1 LSNSLRLNIKIY
13 ILIFFLLLYFLGP
26 PTCKYSQFQC
36 ALSKKCI
43 PREWICD
50 GELDCGASLNST
62 EQDASDEDSLQC
74 KNFNAKSSEI
84 DGLKKH

>member
-1 LSNSLRLNIKIY
+1 MLFS
-13 ILIFFLLLYFLGP
+13 FLYLLGF

-62 EQDASDEDSLQC
+62 EQDASDEDLLQC
-74 KNFNAKSSEI
+74 NIFYDNCLEVNDIKNI
-84 DGLKKH
+84 RI